1 MTRGAAPKLRPN
13 LASAFPQFSA
23 QSCANQKG
31 QWTMQ
36 QVDLIAAKAAKATER
51 RALAIL
57 AYDNATANPDG
68 ANWRGIADLLRL
80 ALPAQKA
87 GSGAAKIPD
96 GAADPWAD
104 YVIPASA
111 TKKLGKSP
119 IIVVTFACGAVVRAP
134 AVSLPGKPVNIGRGL
149 RVAFAF
155 YRARIAREFGKASAI
170 GSDCVAVPSIIS
182 AICDATGAEYPAE
195 ECNARTAEYRRGR
208 FDHVALSA
216 EASALPETAEAGGLT
231 RADFYRGHYLIASAE
246 AEILAGADEERAA
259 ELGAQIADYRSRLG
273 GMAWLEIE
281 ARRRAIVRAAE
292 AEAKAAAK
300 AEAEAGRRAEQ
311 EAEARA
317 AAAKAEAEAPRLR
330 LVADNS
336 AGVETA
342 AASLPDTADSLPV
355 APAPN
360 SAAPIPV
367 APSRAARFLA
377 SSSLGAPRPSLPVA
391 PLCAIRAS

>member
-1 MTRGAAPKLRPN
+1 M
-13 LASAFPQFSA
+13 
-23 QSCANQKG
+23 
-31 QWTMQ
+31 
-36 QVDLIAAKAAKATER
+36 
-51 RALAIL
+51 
-57 AYDNATANPDG
+57 
-68 ANWRGIADLLRL
+68 
-80 ALPAQKA
+80 
-87 GSGAAKIPD
+87 
-96 GAADPWAD
+96 
-104 YVIPASA
+104 IPASA
-111 TKKLGKSP
+111 TKRLGKSP
-119 IIVVTFACGAVVRAP
+119 IIVVTFSCGAVVRAP

-170 GSDCVAVPSIIS
+170 GSDCVAVP
-182 AICDATGAEYPAE
+182 AIVSVACDVAGAEYSAE
-195 ECNARTAEYRRGR
+195 ECNARTAEFRRGR
-208 FDHVALSA
+208 FDHIALSA
-216 EASALPETAEAGGLT
+216 EASALPETAEAGELT

-246 AEILAGADEERAA
+246 AEILAGANEDHAA

-281 ARRRAIVRAAE
+281 ARRRAIIRAAE

-317 AAAKAEAEAPRLR
+317 AAAEAEASRLR

-336 AGVETA
+336 ASVETA
-342 AASLPDTADSLPV
+342 SASLPDTADSLPV
-355 APAPN
+355 APAPK
-360 SAAPIPV
+360 SIAPIPV

-391 PLCAIRAS
+391 PFCAIRAS